1 MKSPPFS
8 YKRVETIEQV
18 FDLLDQYGEEARILA
33 GGQSL
38 MATLNMRLSAPKLL
52 IDINN
57 IKEMDQIKLENNKI
71 VVGALTR
78 HNKVANSIDI
88 KKYTPLVSKALPHIA
103 HHAIRNRGTFGGSI
117 AFADP
122 AAELPA
128 VSLALEAS
136 FVLQSRNG
144 VRTVLAK
151 DFFLGLFDTALHQ
164 NEIIV
169 AIEIPIIKE
178 DENCS
183 FIELSRRQGDYAMIG
198 IAVQG
203 TIKAG
208 IFSNMRLAF
217 FGAGDRPL
225 MAQKAIGI
233 LEGEKYTKE
242 ITNAVEESLS
252 FDLDPLNDLNGP
264 ASMKM
269 HLARVIASRALSE
282 ITSKPNTAD
291 Q

>member
-203 TIKAG
+203 TIKDG

>member
-144 VRTVLAK
+144 IRTVPAK

-269 HLARVIASRALSE
+269 HLARVIVSRALSE
-282 ITSKPNTAD
+282 ITP
-291 Q
+291 

>member
-151 DFFLGLFDTALHQ
+151 DFFLGLFETALHQ

-225 MAQKAIGI
+225 MAQKANGI

-269 HLARVIASRALSE
+269 HLARVITSRALSE
-282 ITSKPNTAD
+282 ITP
-291 Q
+291 

>member
-1 MKSPPFS
+1 VKSPPFS

-128 VSLALEAS
+128 VTLALEAS

-203 TIKAG
+203 TIKTG

-282 ITSKPNTAD
+282 LTS
-291 Q
+291 

>member
-1 MKSPPFS
+1 VKSPPFS

>member
-1 MKSPPFS
+1 VKSPPFS

-169 AIEIPIIKE
+169 AIE
-178 DENCS
+178 
-183 FIELSRRQGDYAMIG
+183 LSRRQGDYAMIG
-198 IAVQG
+198 MAVQG

-225 MAQKAIGI
+225 MAQKANGI

-269 HLARVIASRALSE
+269 HLARVITSRALSE
-282 ITSKPNTAD
+282 ITP
-291 Q
+291 

>member
-128 VSLALEAS
+128 VTLALEAS

-203 TIKAG
+203 TIKTG

-282 ITSKPNTAD
+282 LTS
-291 Q
+291 